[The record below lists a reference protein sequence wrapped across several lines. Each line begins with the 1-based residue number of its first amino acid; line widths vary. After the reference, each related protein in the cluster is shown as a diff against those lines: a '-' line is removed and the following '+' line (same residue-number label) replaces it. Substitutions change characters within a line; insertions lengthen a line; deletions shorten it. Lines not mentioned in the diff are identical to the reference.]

1 MSMSRRRRERVCRA
15 EHARGRLPDAPS
27 PCEVCQEDTRNLVN
41 KGRQGGAECSRPG
54 PDPAIDH
61 ASPGGSVLPTSPEFR
76 KDKAGWLAL
85 FAQIGEVQKVG
96 FSHLFLARRS
106 GPCWPSPAW
115 PLVPGVD
122 RVRSTG
128 PPPQGGLLR
137 DAGLIRTGLH
147 DDEDGW
153 ANQRPGGRG

>member
-1 MSMSRRRRERVCRA
+1 
-15 EHARGRLPDAPS
+15 
-27 PCEVCQEDTRNLVN
+27 VN

-115 PLVPGVD
+115 PLVPEVEPCEEHRAAAG
-122 RVRSTG
+122 
-128 PPPQGGLLR
+128 GGLLR
-137 DAGLIRTGLH
+137 DAGLIRTG
-147 DDEDGW
+147 
-153 ANQRPGGRG
+153 AP